1 MKKNLL
7 LILSLLLCSCTHLN
21 NENTGL
27 EPVTEIEGPAMYGIK
42 VFQQNQL
49 KFSGILAVK
58 KDAEKLDYVLLDA
71 SGVNLI
77 SAAVDKD
84 KQIKVKQAV
93 AEMKKRGFVDY
104 FSTVL
109 YRIFIQQPEKL
120 PCEGSLLHFFC
131 VDGKEKAARFG
142 PLLHWSFKQAET
154 ETAAFVYLQSFFGVR
169 VELNPMR

>member
-1 MKKNLL
+1 M
-7 LILSLLLCSCTHLN
+7 LLCSCTHLN

-42 VFQQNQL
+42 LFQQNQL

-77 SAAVDKD
+77 SAAVDQD

-93 AEMKKRGFVDY
+93 AEMKKEALLIIFQLY
-104 FSTVL
+104 FTGYSSNSLKNCRVKVL
-109 YRIFIQQPEKL
+109 CYIF
-120 PCEGSLLHFFC
+120 S
-131 VDGKEKAARFG
+131 V
-142 PLLHWSFKQAET
+142 
-154 ETAAFVYLQSFFGVR
+154 
-169 VELNPMR
+169 